1 MVAIHIRTF
10 GFDDDGATLIEQTL
24 LHLAGVAGVMVAKS
38 MHLTSVLY
46 EESLIG
52 WKAIVS
58 AIRSLGFDAQVV
70 RPLAKGA

>member
-10 GFDDDGATLIEQTL
+10 GFNDEDAKLIEQTL
-24 LHLAGVAGVMVAKS
+24 LHLSGVAAVVVAKS

-52 WKAIVS
+52 WKAIVR
-58 AIRSLGFDAQVV
+58 AIRELGFEAVAV
-70 RPLAKGA
+70 RPLAHGA